1 MNLLEAAIMGAAYTI
16 VFLYFIG
23 EKIIKVDFSGLLKRN
38 WKSTK
43 CKKMLAQWKGP
54 WQGTN
59 LQGEIRSAFNMVLLP
74 LGKADKGFLPARMDM
89 TFRRRIEQQIGLL
102 ERQKLCR
109 EIRLIDVVPLPKN
122 SFRHWNDDGREWR
135 ESVLQCSAL
144 ERLLPKEGGS
154 PVHVVYRKNAYLRLL
169 QSRHIR
175 NCDRKEKRESYYA
188 NQTTINCPSCGAEVK
203 LKSQQTV
210 CPYCGGVIQSE
221 FYDWQTEVFEVYE
234 QMGDELLRVLQ
245 LLLWGALQYVCLFL
259 CLWLIKDT
267 QISRAAGVGAAVL
280 VLAAAIAVFSIS
292 YGKQEKLEKE
302 IVRYS
307 ENYLRTCINE
317 ALYPDGNYPDLMDYS
332 VGTIRLKRVVNT
344 EEITRIT
351 AQVYISETYLPQGRK
366 PYTRKYKRTL
376 VLQRARYPQ
385 RRKRDGKFFT
395 ERECPS
401 CGANFVPDENHCCSY
416 CGYSLQVDNTK
427 WVMQTNK
434 EQKRYKIYER
444 NKSCI

>member
-1 MNLLEAAIMGAAYTI
+1 MNLLEASIIGAAYTI

-23 EKIIKVDFSGLLKRN
+23 EKIIKVDFSDLLKRN
-38 WKSTK
+38 WKNIK
-43 CKKMLAQWKGP
+43 CKRMLAQRRGS

-59 LQGEIRSAFNMVLLP
+59 LQGEIRSAFDMVLLP
-74 LGKADKGFLPARMDM
+74 LEKADKGILPARMDM
-89 TFRRRIEQQIGLL
+89 TFRRRIERQIGLL
-102 ERQKLCR
+102 EQRKLCR
-109 EIRLIDVVPLPKN
+109 EIRLTDVVPLPKN

-154 PVHVVYRKNAYLRLL
+154 PVHAVYRKNAYLRLL
-169 QSRHIR
+169 QSRHVR

-188 NQTTINCPSCGAEVK
+188 DQTTINCPSCGAEVK

-210 CPYCGGVIQSE
+210 CPYCGGMIQSD

-234 QMGDELLRVLQ
+234 QMGTGLRRALQ

-259 CLWLIKDT
+259 CLWLIKDP
-267 QISRAAGVGAAVL
+267 QISLAAGVGAS
-280 VLAAAIAVFSIS
+280 VLALVAVTAVFTIS
-292 YGKQEKLEKE
+292 HVRQEKLEKK

-307 ENYLRTCINE
+307 ENNLRASINE
-317 ALYPDGNYPDLMDYS
+317 ALYPDGTHPDLMDYS
-332 VGTIRLKRVVNT
+332 VDTIRLKRVINT

-366 PYTRKYKRTL
+366 PYIRKYKRTL
-376 VLQRARYPQ
+376 ILQRARYPQ
-385 RRKRDGKFFT
+385 RRKGDGKFFT

-416 CGYSLQVDNTK
+416 CGCSLQVDNAK

-434 EQKRYKIYER
+434 SQKSSRF
-444 NKSCI
+444 

>member
-16 VFLYFIG
+16 VFIYFIG

-59 LQGEIRSAFNMVLLP
+59 LQSEIRSAFNMVLLP
-74 LGKADKGFLPARMDM
+74 LEKADKGLLPARMDM

-203 LKSQQTV
+203 LRTSCCV
-210 CPYCGGVIQSE
+210 CYSCSSGVLCSMSACSFASGSSRTPRFPWRRGWGLQFLFWLRQSL
-221 FYDWQTEVFEVYE
+221 FSPSRTESKKN
-234 QMGDELLRVLQ
+234 
-245 LLLWGALQYVCLFL
+245 W
-259 CLWLIKDT
+259 
-267 QISRAAGVGAAVL
+267 
-280 VLAAAIAVFSIS
+280 
-292 YGKQEKLEKE
+292 
-302 IVRYS
+302 
-307 ENYLRTCINE
+307 
-317 ALYPDGNYPDLMDYS
+317 
-332 VGTIRLKRVVNT
+332 
-344 EEITRIT
+344 
-351 AQVYISETYLPQGRK
+351 
-366 PYTRKYKRTL
+366 
-376 VLQRARYPQ
+376 
-385 RRKRDGKFFT
+385 RKRLCATPKII
-395 ERECPS
+395 C
-401 CGANFVPDENHCCSY
+401 VPASTRHCIRME
-416 CGYSLQVDNTK
+416 T
-427 WVMQTNK
+427 TP
-434 EQKRYKIYER
+434 I
-444 NKSCI
+444 